1 MYTAEMKIR
10 ELNQLKEELEELE
23 LAAEVLTPGKVAED
37 VTLLVCLPSV
47 DEVPDDVED
56 LESEDLHLASGMLVD
71 LDDTGKSLAKYLI
84 FYSQIRV
91 KLENPEEQTILKMV
105 NFMNRTSRVGHYF
118 YGPAEEGQESLVQYR
133 ATVTGAAGEPF
144 DAGVVADTILEMGM
158 GYDLMKEMLL
168 KECTK

>member
-1 MYTAEMKIR
+1 M
-10 ELNQLKEELEELE
+10 
-23 LAAEVLTPGKVAED
+23 
-37 VTLLVCLPSV
+37 
-47 DEVPDDVED
+47 
-56 LESEDLHLASGMLVD
+56 D
-71 LDDTGKSLAKYLI
+71 LDDTGKSLARYLI

-91 KLENPEEQTILKMV
+91 KLENPDEQCILKMV

-118 YGPAEEGQESLVQYR
+118 YGSAEEGQEPLVQYR
-133 ATVTGAAGEPF
+133 ATVTGVSGEPF

>member
-1 MYTAEMKIR
+1 M
-10 ELNQLKEELEELE
+10 
-23 LAAEVLTPGKVAED
+23 
-37 VTLLVCLPSV
+37 
-47 DEVPDDVED
+47 
-56 LESEDLHLASGMLVD
+56 D
-71 LDDTGKSLAKYLI
+71 LDDTGKSLARYLI

-91 KLENPEEQTILKMV
+91 KLENPDEQRILKMV

-118 YGPAEEGQESLVQYR
+118 YGPAEEGQEPLVQYR
-133 ATVTGAAGEPF
+133 ATVTGVSGEPF

>member
-1 MYTAEMKIR
+1 MDTIRKKIR
-10 ELNQLKEELEELE
+10 DLEQLKKELEELD
-23 LAAEVLTPGKVAED
+23 LAAEVLTPGTLAED
-37 VTLLVCLPSV
+37 ATLLVCLPSV
-47 DEVPDDVED
+47 DEVPDDLD
-56 LESEDLHLASGMLVD
+56 DIESEDLHLASGMLVD
-71 LDDTGKSLAKYLI
+71 LDDTGKSLARYLI

-91 KLENPEEQTILKMV
+91 KLENPDEQRILKMV

-118 YGPAEEGQESLVQYR
+118 YGSAEEGQEPLVQYR
-133 ATVTGAAGEPF
+133 VTVTGVSGEPF